1 MAAHSAETESIAC
14 VVHFDCLHEKDLKV
28 FSKVT
33 EKSLEKIKE
42 VISLCR
48 EANNVQCDV
57 ARKASSLLE
66 LAKMAC

>member
-1 MAAHSAETESIAC
+1 MAAHSADHIAC

-42 VISLCR
+42 VISCAEKQITFTATLQERQGIHCLT
-48 EANNVQCDV
+48 
-57 ARKASSLLE
+57 SSTGT
-66 LAKMAC
+66 K

>member
-1 MAAHSAETESIAC
+1 MAAHSAETIAC

-48 EANNVQCDV
+48 EA
-57 ARKASSLLE
+57 ARGPPGDSR
-66 LAKMAC
+66 